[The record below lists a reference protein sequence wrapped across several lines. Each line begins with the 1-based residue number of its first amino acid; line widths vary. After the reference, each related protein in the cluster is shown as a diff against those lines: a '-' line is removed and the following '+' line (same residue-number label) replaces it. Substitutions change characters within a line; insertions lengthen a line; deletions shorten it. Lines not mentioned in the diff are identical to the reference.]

1 MTARIADVLPH
12 HRCYCQGSF
21 SLHCLEYEAHHASS
35 YMRVLAPRAAAG
47 KKVLWRAAE
56 RCFGVPP
63 KKPPK
68 NEIKATLE
76 LPGLPDYVA
85 APL

>member
-1 MTARIADVLPH
+1 MLLSGFILLALSGICGPPRK
-12 HRCYCQGSF
+12 Q
-21 SLHCLEYEAHHASS
+21 LHACAGA
-35 YMRVLAPRAAAG
+35 AAAG

-68 NEIKATLE
+68 NEIKATVE

-85 APL
+85 ATL